1 MFRILWQVCIG
12 EIRKKDAKNANK
24 IKKILNS
31 GIYEEF

>member
-24 IKKILNS
+24 KKILNS